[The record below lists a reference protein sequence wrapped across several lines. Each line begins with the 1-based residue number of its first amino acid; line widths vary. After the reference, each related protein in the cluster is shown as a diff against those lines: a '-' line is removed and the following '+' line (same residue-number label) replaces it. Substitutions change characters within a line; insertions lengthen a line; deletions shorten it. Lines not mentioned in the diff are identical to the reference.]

1 MFLRNGMIH
10 ATNPTFDQRPETLD
24 SIGVDIPTHIDF
36 LRSDV
41 VVELPSL
48 AGYDEL
54 IEVAL

>member
-1 MFLRNGMIH
+1 LIELGQLPDLH
-10 ATNPTFDQRPETLD
+10 ALTQLLAPPTSEVP
-24 SIGVDIPTHIDF
+24 V
-36 LRSDV
+36 V